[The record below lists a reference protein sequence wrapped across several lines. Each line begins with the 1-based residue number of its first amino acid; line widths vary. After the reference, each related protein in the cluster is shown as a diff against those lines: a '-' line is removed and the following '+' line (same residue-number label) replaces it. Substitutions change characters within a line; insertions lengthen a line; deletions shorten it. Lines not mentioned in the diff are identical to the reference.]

1 MNKLL
6 EELLKRGFKAK
17 IRNKSIFVNL
27 SLLSYPVSISHNTE
41 QNTYELNIEYW
52 RYIVVMIA
60 LLINVIVGFV
70 FGNVILSSI
79 ILVIVFLQP
88 VGLFISKSR
97 SKELEEYIESLNGE
111 IRA

>member
-17 IRNKSIFVNL
+17 IRNKSIIVHL

-41 QNTYELNIEYW
+41 RITYELNIEYW
-52 RYIVVMIA
+52 RYIVVMIG
-60 LLINVIVGFV
+60 LSINVIVGFV
-70 FGNVILSSI
+70 YGDVILSSI
-79 ILVIVFLQP
+79 ILAIALLQP

-97 SKELEEYIESLNGE
+97 SKGLEEYLESLNGE
-111 IRA
+111 VRA

>member
-17 IRNKSIFVNL
+17 IRNKSIFVRL

-41 QNTYELNIEYW
+41 RNTYELNIEYW
-52 RYIVVMIA
+52 RYAVVMIG

-70 FGNVILSSI
+70 YGYVILSSF
-79 ILVIVFLQP
+79 ILAIVLLQP
-88 VGLFISKSR
+88 VGLLISKSR
-97 SKELEEYIESLNGE
+97 SKKLKEYLESVNGE
-111 IRA
+111 VRA

>member
-17 IRNKSIFVNL
+17 IKNKSISVNL

-41 QNTYELNIEYW
+41 RNTYELNAEYW
-52 RYIVVMIA
+52 RYIVVMIG
-60 LLINVIVGFV
+60 LLINVIVGFAY
-70 FGNVILSSI
+70 GNVILSSI
-79 ILVIVFLQP
+79 ILAIVLLQP

-97 SKELEEYIESLNGE
+97 SKELEDYLKSLNGE
-111 IRA
+111 VRA